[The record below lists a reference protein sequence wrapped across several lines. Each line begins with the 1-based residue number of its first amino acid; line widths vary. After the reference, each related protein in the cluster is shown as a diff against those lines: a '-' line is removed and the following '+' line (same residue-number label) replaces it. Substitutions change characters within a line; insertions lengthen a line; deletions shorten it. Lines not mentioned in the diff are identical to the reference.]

1 MNAPEPASAMT
12 AEPTDEGNPLLATWD
27 TPFGL
32 PPFAR
37 IEPHH
42 FPPAFEVALAR
53 QAEEVRALATQ
64 PAAPTFDNTIVALD
78 RAGASLRRV
87 MSVFFNLTATMN
99 SPALQAVERE
109 FTPRIA
115 AAFSAV
121 FLDER
126 LFARV
131 DAVHGARAAL
141 GLDPESLQLVGRLW
155 LDFSFAGARLAPA
168 ARTRMAEINT
178 RLATLY
184 TSFRQNLLAAEA
196 EWSLVL
202 RGEADLAGLPADVRD
217 AARAAAIAAGQPDA
231 WVITL
236 SRSLVVPF
244 LSYADRRELR
254 EQAFKAWTTRGGH
267 DGPHDNRPVIR
278 EILAL
283 RHEIATLHGHPSFAH
298 FALTDRMAGSPEAV
312 AGLLARVWQPA
323 TRRAAEERDALQAY
337 ARAHGDD
344 ITLEPWDWRYYAE
357 KVRAE
362 RYHVDVAA
370 LKPYFPLERMTEA
383 MFDCAQRLFGIHF
396 VPRPDVPAYH
406 PDVRVYEVRGRDGAV
421 TGVFLADNF
430 ARAGKRSG
438 AWMSA
443 YRWQSRAHGDVL
455 PIIANH
461 NNFAKAPDG
470 QPTLLSPDDV
480 RTLFHEFG
488 HGLHGLLSNVTYE
501 RLSGTR
507 VLRDFVELPSQIFE
521 HWAVEPSVLREHARH
536 YRTGEPIP
544 DALLAQFR
552 AAELWNQGFETVEH
566 AACVLVDMALHG
578 HADPASVDVDD
589 FEAAELARLG
599 MPPEIVM
606 RHRLAHFSHLF
617 GGDAYAAGYYVY
629 MWAEVLDADGFAAF
643 VEAGDP
649 FDPVTAAR
657 LLEHVYA
664 AGGTRNPK
672 DAYRAFRGRDA
683 RVEPMLAGRGLSP

>member
-1 MNAPEPASAMT
+1 MNARDDQASAID
-12 AEPTDEGNPLLATWD
+12 AASQEVNPLLVSWA

-32 PPFAR
+32 PPFER
-37 IEPHH
+37 IAADQ
-42 FPPAFEVALAR
+42 FAPAFDATLAQQADEIAALAS
-53 QAEEVRALATQ
+53 QAT
-64 PAAPTFDNTIVALD
+64 PPTFDNTIAALD
-78 RAGASLRRV
+78 RAGAALRRV
-87 MSVFFNLTATMN
+87 MSVFFNMTATMS
-99 SPALQAVERE
+99 SPALQAVERDI
-109 FTPRIA
+109 TPRLA
-115 AAFSAV
+115 AAFSAM

-131 DAVHGARAAL
+131 DAVYAARAAL
-141 GLDPESLQLVGRLW
+141 DLQPEALQLLERTW
-155 LDFSFAGARLAPA
+155 LDFSFAGARLDAA
-168 ARTRMAEINT
+168 ARERIAAINA

-184 TSFRQNLLAAEA
+184 TQFRQNLLAEEA
-196 EWSLVL
+196 AWTLVL
-202 RGEADLAGLPADVRD
+202 RTEDELAGLPNDVRD
-217 AARAAAIAAGQPDA
+217 AARAAAVDAGQPDA

-244 LSYADRRELR
+244 LSYSARRDLR
-254 EQAFKAWTTRGGH
+254 ERAFRAWTTRGGH
-267 DGPHDNRPVIR
+267 DGPHDNRPVVR

-283 RHEIATLHGHPSFAH
+283 RHELATLHGYPSFAH
-298 FALTDRMAGSPEAV
+298 FALVDRMAGTPEAV
-312 AGLLARVWQPA
+312 ADLLARVWEPA
-323 TRRAAEERDALQAY
+323 TRRAAEEREALQAY

-344 ITLEPWDWRYYAE
+344 VTLKPWDWRYYAE

-370 LKPYFPLERMTEA
+370 LKPYFALERMIEA
-383 MFDCAQRLFGIHF
+383 MFDCAQRLFGIRF
-396 VPRPDVPAYH
+396 VHRPDLRAYH
-406 PDVRVYEVRGRDGAV
+406 PDVRVYEVHGRDGATV
-421 TGVFLADNF
+421 GLFLSDNF

-443 YRWQSRAHGDVL
+443 YRWQSRAGGDVL

-461 NNFAKAPDG
+461 NNFAQAPAG

-521 HWAVEPSVLREHARH
+521 HWAVEPAVLREHARH

-552 AAELWNQGFETVEH
+552 AAQLWNQGFETVEH

-578 HADPASVDVDD
+578 HEDPATLDVDA
-589 FEAAELARLG
+589 FEAAELARLR

-606 RHRLAHFSHLF
+606 RHRLTHFSHLF
-617 GGDAYAAGYYVY
+617 GSDSYAAGYYVY
-629 MWAEVLDADGFAAF
+629 MWAEVLDADGYDAF

-649 FDPVTAAR
+649 FDPATAAR

-664 AGGTRNPK
+664 AGATRDPK
-672 DAYRAFRGRDA
+672 EAFRAFRGRDP
-683 RVEPMLAGRGLSP
+683 RVEPMLAGRGI